1 MASLLETLAALATAG
16 TMMISS
22 SLDAAAPQN
31 DVDGF
36 LFLQNRQW
44 LASRSYEPE
53 TVTADV
59 PGQIRQMRQEAA
71 LALEEMFDAC
81 KKDIGITLKAVSGYR
96 SYARQETIYNNKLE
110 RVHGSVEK
118 ADEYVARPGASEHQ
132 TGLVMDVGQKSDKVN
147 LTGGFGATKGGKWV
161 AEHCWEYGFIIRY
174 QKGWE
179 EITGYEYEPWHVRY
193 VGKENARRIHE
204 QEMPLEE
211 YLQIVRNERLLG
223 IVEGTY
229 PGEVEVEESGCV
241 QMPAL
246 AEESEEY
253 DLSDIPGVII
263 ENPRID
269 PLEWNFALSLSDLD
283 PELIKLANKEC
294 LLSSTYEP
302 SSKTKMKLRA
312 APGAGT
318 MYLQSECAEALAELF
333 AGAEEAGYKL
343 YLKSAY
349 RAYKTQKTMYNNRLE
364 RNNGKDD
371 GWVSKPGASDH
382 QTGLGCDVVPG
393 SWKDK
398 SMNSTMA
405 STPECQWMAE
415 HCYEYGFVI
424 RYPEDKQDITEI
436 NYEPWHLRYV
446 GKEVARYIWR
456 NGLCL
461 EEFHEQLQAAIDAY
475 LAAGGDA
482 RRVEDL
488 IQTSAE

>member
-1 MASLLETLAALATAG
+1 MKQWKKQLSAALC
-16 TMMISS
+16 
-22 SLDAAAPQN
+22 
-31 DVDGF
+31 
-36 LFLQNRQW
+36 
-44 LASRSYEPE
+44 
-53 TVTADV
+53 
-59 PGQIRQMRQEAA
+59 AA
-71 LALEEMFDAC
+71 L
-81 KKDIGITLKAVSGYR
+81 
-96 SYARQETIYNNKLE
+96 
-110 RVHGSVEK
+110 
-118 ADEYVARPGASEHQ
+118 
-132 TGLVMDVGQKSDKVN
+132 
-147 LTGGFGATKGGKWV
+147 
-161 AEHCWEYGFIIRY
+161 
-174 QKGWE
+174 
-179 EITGYEYEPWHVRY
+179 
-193 VGKENARRIHE
+193 
-204 QEMPLEE
+204 
-211 YLQIVRNERLLG
+211 LLG
-223 IVEGTY
+223 
-229 PGEVEVEESGCV
+229 CV
-241 QMPAL
+241 SMPAL
-246 AEESEEY
+246 AEENEEY

-263 ENPRID
+263 EDPRID

-398 SMNSTMA
+398 SMNSNMA

-475 LAAGGDA
+475 LAAVLCWPVLHPHQRRHAVHGHLRAENTGEEAGVGVCAQRAGHGDPRHRQLVECRRRRDEAGCDRRGGDA
-482 RRVEDL
+482 WQAQHEPGFVA
-488 IQTSAE
+488 AERLDVRCADVSGGHRLQEGEGQPARDCGGAVRDCGLHRLRL